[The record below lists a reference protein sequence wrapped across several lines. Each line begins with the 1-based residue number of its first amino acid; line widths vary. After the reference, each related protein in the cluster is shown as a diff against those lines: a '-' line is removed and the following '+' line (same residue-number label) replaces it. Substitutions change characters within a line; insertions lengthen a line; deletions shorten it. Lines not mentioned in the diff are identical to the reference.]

1 LFSLLKRINS
11 LILLKITTLVIIEI
25 ILIIGSF
32 SVLAYFQSQQSSLG
46 NSINIAGKNR
56 FLTASLLLQ
65 TEKYLDGS
73 TDTLQLKAAIDNL
86 QSNIGALKQG
96 RTISGVDLRPLSSD
110 FLNMWQTI
118 NQNWNVYK
126 AFVIQNVLVRDQDQ
140 KPVATTTTIT
150 KTSISPIPLTTTRTT
165 KGITTI
171 QAPKKVLESM
181 ASALISSSDKLVTAL
196 GQQTDKNTQNVLLL
210 QILFAALIVGV
221 LVLILYLVI
230 RILRPIFVMTQATSE
245 IGKGNLDVSVEGK
258 GNDDLSRLA
267 LSFNSM
273 VVSIRNHIAKE
284 RELTK
289 ELEARN
295 EELKN
300 KDQLKADFINM
311 AAHELRGPIQP
322 ILGLAE
328 VLRNRKTS
336 QGGGSNSSNSISKE
350 DLDCLDTI
358 IRNAKRLLRLEQNIL
373 DMSRIESR
381 TLNLDLER
389 FDLIEK
395 VHDVI
400 NDFQTELSKGGIQ
413 LQFTTSQPE
422 PIFVI
427 ADKIRV
433 YEVLS
438 NLLTNAIKFTRDKK
452 GNITVKTEKKDNKV
466 FVTIRDTG
474 PGIAPE
480 IRPRLF
486 SKYVTNS
493 RGGTGVGLFIAKSIV
508 EAHGGRIWAENN
520 GEDKGATFT
529 FSLPASE

>member
-1 LFSLLKRINS
+1 
-11 LILLKITTLVIIEI
+11 
-25 ILIIGSF
+25 
-32 SVLAYFQSQQSSLG
+32 VLAYFQSQQLSLG
-46 NSINIAGKNR
+46 YSINIAGKNR

-73 TDTLQLKAAIDNL
+73 TDALQLKAAMDNL
-86 QSNIGALKQG
+86 QSNIMTLKQG
-96 RTISGVDLRPLSSD
+96 GTISGVDLRPLSSD
-110 FLNMWQTI
+110 FLDMWQTI

-126 AFVIQNVLVRDQDQ
+126 AFVIQNILAHNQDH
-140 KPVATTTTIT
+140 KPVSTTTTT
-150 KTSISPIPLTTTRTT
+150 MAKRSISPTPLTTTTTT
-165 KGITTI
+165 KGITLI
-171 QAPKKVLESM
+171 QLPKSVLESM
-181 ASALISSSDKLVTAL
+181 ASVLISSSDKLVTAL

-210 QILFAALIVGV
+210 QILFATLIVGV

-230 RILRPIFVMTQATSE
+230 RILRPIFGMTQATSE
-245 IGKGNLDVSVEGK
+245 IGKGNLEVSVEGK

-273 VVSIRNHIAKE
+273 VVSLRNHITKE

-295 EELKN
+295 EELKY
-300 KDQLKADFINM
+300 KDQLKDDFINT

-336 QGGGSNSSNSISKE
+336 QAGGSNSINKE

-373 DMSRIESR
+373 DMSRIESK
-381 TLNLDLER
+381 TLNLDKER

-395 VHDVI
+395 VQNVI
-400 NDFQTELSKGGIQ
+400 NDFKTELSKGGIQ
-413 LQFTTSQPE
+413 LQFTPSQSE

-427 ADKIRV
+427 ADKVRV

-452 GNITVKTEKKDNKV
+452 GNITIKTEKKDNKV
-466 FVTIRDTG
+466 FVTISDTG

-480 IRPRLF
+480 IMPRLF

-508 EAHGGRIWAENN
+508 EAHGGGIWAENN
-520 GEDKGATFT
+520 ADGKGATFT
-529 FSLPASE
+529 FSLPATE